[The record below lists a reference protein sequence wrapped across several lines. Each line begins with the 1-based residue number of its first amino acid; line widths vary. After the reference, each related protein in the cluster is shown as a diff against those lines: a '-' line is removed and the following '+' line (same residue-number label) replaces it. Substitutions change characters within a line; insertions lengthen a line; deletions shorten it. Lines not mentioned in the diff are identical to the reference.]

1 MLIMASCGSVAKN
14 HIAIKG
20 LLIDSETDKPIKD
33 ATVKITLLKPK
44 EVFETS
50 SDQSGNFDFSD
61 SDIAVLPEFLSDE
74 ADFEMKLRSVKLIF
88 EHPDFVEDEYEEEIE
103 FVPVNEHEVDVG
115 AFYLRPRDKVD
126 ENGNII
132 IE

>member
-1 MLIMASCGSVAKN
+1 M
-14 HIAIKG
+14 
-20 LLIDSETDKPIKD
+20 T
-33 ATVKITLLKPK
+33 
-44 EVFETS
+44 
-50 SDQSGNFDFSD
+50 
-61 SDIAVLPEFLSDE
+61 
-74 ADFEMKLRSVKLIF
+74 LRSVKLIF